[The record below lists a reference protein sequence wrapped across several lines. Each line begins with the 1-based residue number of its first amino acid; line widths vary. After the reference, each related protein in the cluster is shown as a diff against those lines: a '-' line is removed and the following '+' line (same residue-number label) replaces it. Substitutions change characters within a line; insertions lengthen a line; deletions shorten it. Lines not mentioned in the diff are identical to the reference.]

1 MLIFFSL
8 FLGCII
14 VPIYVSYLQFLS
26 HNPLVYMGFL
36 CLLALIFV
44 AKLPETFGK
53 QMQDF
58 ILEEN
63 NTSKYEIEMK
73 NSLLLTHEEDDEI
86 FKN

>member
-1 MLIFFSL
+1 
-8 FLGCII
+8 
-14 VPIYVSYLQFLS
+14 
-26 HNPLVYMGFL
+26 MGFL

-63 NTSKYEIEMK
+63 NSKYEIEMN
-73 NSLLLTHEEDDEI
+73 NSLLLSHEEDDEI